1 MREDKKKKDKEEE
14 EHQNGPSEQNLI
26 LRRKK
31 VKEGQMKITM
41 RWKKVRWWIWYQ
53 MINEDLT
60 QIRLTLTVVFERESP
75 GTPSSS
81 DILTSWLVFV
91 FVLFLL
97 HELHLEHILL
107 SQSKSWSTP
116 QMNRKWFNLWR
127 NNATDAEEVI
137 LSNQFTLK
145 QIYFAT
151 VAKSHSCSSFFGLTQ
166 YFSSCPDQRMS

>member
-1 MREDKKKKDKEEE
+1 MLPHWMRKDKKKKDKEKE
-14 EHQNGPSEQNLI
+14 EHQDGPSEQNLI

-31 VKEGQMKITM
+31 VKEGQMKIAM

-60 QIRLTLTVVFERESP
+60 QIRLTLTVVFERDSP

-97 HELHLEHILL
+97 HDLHLEHILL
-107 SQSKSWSTP
+107 SQCKSWSTP
-116 QMNRKWFNLWR
+116 QMNRKWFNLLNKQCHWCWG
-127 NNATDAEEVI
+127 
-137 LSNQFTLK
+137 SNSF
-145 QIYFAT
+145 
-151 VAKSHSCSSFFGLTQ
+151 KSVHFEADIFCNR
-166 YFSSCPDQRMS
+166 C